1 MNAHS
6 EEQRE
11 PTIFNSRL
19 ILSFVC
25 VTLFIAL
32 VYRQNDLALLAVLV
46 LLLMG
51 GVRIWTAFSSVRVRC
66 DGSVDSRRVFPG
78 ESIALATSLENGKWL
93 PISVTIKW
101 PFESGLKPAGE
112 GGAAVQLEA
121 SLLWHQIA
129 SCHHGFVALQ
139 RGVYRVGPPRIW
151 TSDLFGFFRKAI
163 STDDATSVVV
173 YPRLVPIRPVAVR
186 RKDFF
191 EVPGAKSPVQDP
203 VYILGTRDYQAFGPS
218 RHIHWKASARHQ
230 RLQEKIFEP
239 SEQAKVLLGIDASSF
254 HGSAGREHFEHALEV
269 AASLAVNLDR
279 MGCAVGFA
287 TNGRQTGGG
296 SNAIPIG
303 CGSRQIAAILEALA
317 KIQTR
322 QEETMQQAIERTVGS
337 LRGVS
342 CVQFCHADGPSAA
355 GLEKFLHR
363 RNIPVTFLVCRRNLT
378 SQPLRNKNGT
388 RFYTIDEIHLDRNL
402 RL

>member
-1 MNAHS
+1 MNAHN
-6 EEQRE
+6 EEHRE

-19 ILSFVC
+19 ILAFVA

-32 VYRQNDLALLAVLV
+32 VSRQNDLALLAILV

-66 DGSVDSRRVFPG
+66 DGRVDSRRVFPG
-78 ESIALATSLENGKWL
+78 ESLRLATALENGKWL
-93 PISVTIKW
+93 PIAVTIRW
-101 PFESGLKPAGE
+101 PFEGGLKPAGE
-112 GGAAVQLEA
+112 GGPAVQRVV

-129 SCHHGFVALQ
+129 SFQHEFVALQ
-139 RGVYRVGPPRIW
+139 RGVYRLGPPRIW
-151 TSDLFGFFRKAI
+151 TSDLLGFFRKAI
-163 STDDATSVVV
+163 STNDATSVVV
-173 YPRLVPIRPVAVR
+173 YPRLVPIRPVAIR

-203 VYILGTRDYQAFGPS
+203 VYILGTRDYQAFRPS

-254 HGSAGREHFEHALEV
+254 QGSDGQEAFERTLEV
-269 AASLAVNLDR
+269 AASLAVNLDK
-279 MGCAVGFA
+279 MGCAVGLA
-287 TNGRQTGGG
+287 TNGLLTGGG
-296 SNAIPIG
+296 SGAIPIG
-303 CGSRQIAAILEALA
+303 CGSRQIAAILETLA
-317 KIQTR
+317 KIKTSQK
-322 QEETMQQAIERTVGS
+322 ETMQQAIEHALGS

-342 CVQFCHADGPSAA
+342 CVQFCHADGP
-355 GLEKFLHR
+355 LVTDMERFLHKLK
-363 RNIPVTFLVCRRNLT
+363 IPVTFLVCRRKLT
-378 SQPLRNKNGT
+378 SQPMRDKNDT
-388 RFYTIDEIHLDRNL
+388 LFYAIDEIHLDRNL